1 MGPLLG
7 FHWTGRMFDAL
18 TGKLEEVF
26 KKLRG
31 RGVLKEEDVKEA
43 LREVR
48 LVLLEADVNFK
59 VVKEFTGRV
68 QERAVG
74 QDVLKSL
81 TPGQQVVKIV
91 NEELAALLGGTQAK
105 LHLAPNP
112 PTVIMMVGLQGSG
125 KTTTAGKLARNFK
138 KDGRRVLLVP
148 ADTRRPA
155 AIQQLMVLAKQVGVD
170 AYASEEKDPV
180 VICRDAVAYAG
191 KSLYEVVVLDTA
203 GRLQIDEPLMDELR
217 RIKAG
222 VKPHETLLVAD
233 AMTGQEAVNIA
244 EKFNASVGFDG
255 VVLTKLDG
263 DARGGAALSI
273 RAVTGKPIKFVG
285 MGEKLDALEAFY
297 PDRMASR
304 ILGMGDVMSLI
315 EKAQET
321 VSQEEA
327 LTLAK
332 KIRKDAFDLE
342 DFRNQLRQVK
352 KLGSLEQIIGMIP
365 GLNKMKLP
373 DGGVDDKDLTRVEAI
388 INSMT
393 RKERTDHTVINGSRR
408 LRIANGSGTQV
419 QDVNRLLKQ
428 FAEMR
433 KMMKSM
439 TSGKMGKMARMLG
452 GMRSF

>member
-1 MGPLLG
+1 
-7 FHWTGRMFDAL
+7 MFDAL
-18 TGKLEEVF
+18 SGKLEAVF
-26 KKLRG
+26 KKLRS

-59 VVKEFTGRV
+59 VVKEFIGRV

-74 QDVLKSL
+74 QDVLRSL
-81 TPGQQVVKIV
+81 TPGQQVIKIV
-91 NEELAALLGGTQAK
+91 NEELVALLGGSQAK
-105 LHLAPNP
+105 LYLAPNP

-155 AIQQLMVLAKQVGVD
+155 AVQQLTILAKQVGVD
-170 AYASEEKDPV
+170 AYASDEKDPV
-180 VICRDAVAYAG
+180 AICREAVAHAG

-217 RIKAG
+217 QIKAG

-244 EKFNASVGFDG
+244 EKFNSSVGFDG

-332 KIRKDAFDLE
+332 KMRKDAFDLE

-393 RKERTDHTVINGSRR
+393 RKERTDYTVINGSRR

>member
-1 MGPLLG
+1 
-7 FHWTGRMFDAL
+7 MFDAL
-18 TGKLEEVF
+18 SGKLEAVF

-74 QDVLKSL
+74 QDVLGSL
-81 TPGQQVVKIV
+81 TPGQQVIKIV
-91 NEELAALLGGTQAK
+91 NEELVALLGGTQAK

-155 AIQQLMVLAKQVGVD
+155 AVQQLTVLAKQVGVD

-180 VICRDAVAYAG
+180 AICREAVAHAG

-244 EKFNASVGFDG
+244 EKFNTSVGFDG

-315 EKAQET
+315 ERAQET

-332 KIRKDAFDLE
+332 KMRKDSFDLE

>member
-1 MGPLLG
+1 
-7 FHWTGRMFDAL
+7 MFDAL
-18 TGKLEEVF
+18 TGKLEAVF

-31 RGVLKEEDVKEA
+31 RGLLKEEDVKEA

-48 LVLLEADVNFK
+48 LALLEADVNFK
-59 VVKEFTGRV
+59 VVKEFIGRV

-91 NEELAALLGGTQAK
+91 HEELITLLGGTPAK
-105 LHLAPNP
+105 LYLAPNP

-125 KTTTAGKLARNFK
+125 KTTTAGKLAKQFK

-155 AIQQLMVLAKQVGVD
+155 AVQQLVTLAKQVGVD
-170 AYASEEKDPV
+170 AYTSEEKDPV
-180 VICRDAVAYAG
+180 AICRAAAAHAG
-191 KSLYEVVVLDTA
+191 KSLYEVMILDTA
-203 GRLQIDEPLMDELR
+203 GRLQIDEPLMEELR
-217 RIKAG
+217 QIKTA
-222 VKPHETLLVAD
+222 VKPHETLFVAD

-244 EKFNASVGFDG
+244 EKFNSAVGFDG
-255 VVLTKLDG
+255 AVLTKLDG

-285 MGEKLDALEAFY
+285 MGEKLEALEPFF

-304 ILGMGDVMSLI
+304 ILGMGDVLTLI
-315 EKAQET
+315 EKAQES
-321 VSQEEA
+321 VSREEA
-327 LTLAK
+327 EKLAK
-332 KIRKDAFDLE
+332 KLKKNSFDLE

-352 KLGSLEQIIGMIP
+352 KLGSLEQIMGMIP

-373 DGGVDDKDLTRVEAI
+373 ATGVDDKELAKVEAI
-388 INSMT
+388 IGSMT
-393 RKERTDHTVINGSRR
+393 PKERADYTIINGSRR
-408 LRIANGSGTQV
+408 SRIAKGSGTQV

-433 KMMKSM
+433 KMMKAM
-439 TSGKMGKMARMLG
+439 TGGKMGKMGRMFG
-452 GMRSF
+452 GRMPF

>member
-1 MGPLLG
+1 MLDSLS
-7 FHWTGRMFDAL
+7 
-18 TGKLEEVF
+18 GKLESVF

-31 RGVLKEEDVKEA
+31 RGVLKEDDIREA

-48 LVLLEADVNFK
+48 LALLEADVNFK
-59 VVKEFTGRV
+59 VVKDFIERI

-74 QDVLKSL
+74 KEILDSL
-81 TPGQQVVKIV
+81 TPGQQVIKIV
-91 NEELAALLGGTQAK
+91 HEELVALLGGTQAK
-105 LHLAPNP
+105 LYLSPNP

-155 AIQQLMVLAKQVGVD
+155 AIQQLVTLARQIGVD
-170 AYASEEKDPV
+170 AFESTDTDPV
-180 VICRDAVAYAG
+180 VICREAVKRAAS
-191 KSLYEVVVLDTA
+191 SLYEVVIIDTA
-203 GRLQIDEPLMDELR
+203 GRLQIDEPLMEELR

-222 VKPHETLLVAD
+222 VKPHEVLFVAD

-244 EKFNASVGFDG
+244 TKFNADLGFDG

-263 DARGGAALSI
+263 DARGGAALSV
-273 RAVTGKPIKFVG
+273 RSVTGKPLKFVG
-285 MGEKLDALEAFY
+285 VGEKLDALEAFH

-321 VSQEEA
+321 VSREEA
-327 LTLAK
+327 QKLATKLK
-332 KIRKDAFDLE
+332 KNSFDLD
-342 DFRNQLRQVK
+342 DFRNQLKQVK
-352 KLGSLEQIIGMIP
+352 KLGGLESIMGMIP
-365 GLNKMKLP
+365 GMGKMKLP
-373 DGGVDDKDLTRVEAI
+373 DAELNEKELTKVDAI
-388 INSMT
+388 ISSMT
-393 RKERTDHTVINGSRR
+393 AKERADYMVINGSRR
-408 LRIANGSGTQV
+408 ARIAKGSGTQV
-419 QDVNRLLKQ
+419 QDINRLLKQ

-439 TSGKMGKMARMLG
+439 TSGKMGKMAKMFG
-452 GMRSF
+452 GRRPF

>member
-1 MGPLLG
+1 
-7 FHWTGRMFDAL
+7 MFDAL
-18 TGKLEEVF
+18 SGKLEAVF

-74 QDVLKSL
+74 QDVLGSL
-81 TPGQQVVKIV
+81 TPGQQVIKIV
-91 NEELAALLGGTQAK
+91 NEELVALLGGTQAK

-155 AIQQLMVLAKQVGVD
+155 AVQQLTVLAKQVGVD

-244 EKFNASVGFDG
+244 EKFNTSVGFDG

-315 EKAQET
+315 ERAQET

-332 KIRKDAFDLE
+332 KMRKDSFDLE

-373 DGGVDDKDLTRVEAI
+373 DAGVDDKELTKVEAI

-393 RKERTDHTVINGSRR
+393 PKERTDYAVINGSRR
-408 LRIANGSGTQV
+408 LRIAKGSGTQV

-439 TSGKMGKMARMLG
+439 AGGKMGKMGRMLG
-452 GMRSF
+452 GMR